1 MHVDVMYVCAS
12 WPMFVEVRG
21 QDHGVSCLFLY
32 FHEVLRLPGLHNCLY
47 LMNYHYTPLSDFV

>member
-47 LMNYHYTPLSDFV
+47 LMNYHYTPL